1 MEFITDN
8 YIWFIVGGV
17 VIVMAIIGYFAD
29 KTDFGRKKDKEEKPK
44 PVKKEK
50 PKKEKKEKPQPKNEK
65 IEVEVKGIGDL
76 SQSITE
82 QMKETL
88 PIESQPIEANT
99 QDLYAGIGDV
109 NPSVEDNT
117 VVDDSLFA
125 PLTDSSIAKVEET
138 AIPEATQPVDNAL
151 PIEEPVSEPIDVE
164 TELQNIEPTPLVDP
178 IAEEKQNN
186 EAVAEDDDIWKF

>member
-17 VIVMAIIGYFAD
+17 VILMAIIGYFAD
-29 KTDFGRKKDKEEKPK
+29 KTDFGRTKDKEDKPK
-44 PVKKEK
+44 PAKKEK
-50 PKKEKKEKPQPKNEK
+50 VKKEKKEKPQPKKEK

-88 PIESQPIEANT
+88 PIEPQPIESVP
-99 QDLYAGIGDV
+99 QDLYAGIGDTT
-109 NPSVEDNT
+109 PPAEDNT

-125 PLTDSSIAKVEET
+125 PLTDTTAPVET
-138 AIPEATQPVDNAL
+138 ATVIPETSEEVPVNV
-151 PIEEPVSEPIDVE
+151 EEPVSEPIDVE
-164 TELQNIEPTPLVDP
+164 AELQNIEPTPLVDP
-178 IAEEKQNN
+178 TALEKQDN
-186 EAVAEDDDIWKF
+186 EAIAEDDDIWKF